1 MSDNVQDKL
10 SRVRPPRVHI
20 TYDVET
26 GGAIEK
32 KELPFVVGVL
42 ADLSGHPAKALE
54 PVKDRKFVQ
63 IDRDNLNEVME
74 KVEPRLAIQVAN
86 RIRGEDD
93 TMIPVE
99 LKFKNLNDFQPA
111 AVAEQVTP
119 IRKLLEVRRALANL
133 RSNLVTND
141 KLGALLEK
149 VLTNTETL
157 GQLAAEMGVEPRTDT
172 EPAEGKEGK

>member
-1 MSDNVQDKL
+1 MADNVNDKL
-10 SRVRPPRVHI
+10 GRVRPPRVHI

-42 ADLSGHPAKALE
+42 ADLSGHPEKPLD

-63 IDRDNLNEVME
+63 IDRDNLNEVMG
-74 KVEPRLAIQVAN
+74 KIGPRLAIKVDN
-86 RIRGEDD
+86 RLSEED
-93 TMIPVE
+93 TRIPVE
-99 LKFKNLNDFQPA
+99 LKFRKLEDFQPA

-119 IRKLLEVRRALANL
+119 IRKLLEVRQALANL

-141 KLGALLEK
+141 KFGTLLAD
-149 VLTNTETL
+149 VLTNTEALRQL
-157 GQLAAEMGVEPRTDT
+157 GAEVGMQPKASTGPDA
-172 EPAEGKEGK
+172 PKESK